1 MSLPSPPT
9 TPTTPGSS
17 STPSSP
23 RKRKPV
29 TNPEDGRLVRG
40 RKSRAIIL
48 AAARELFTE
57 KGFDG
62 ATLRDIAK
70 RAGMGVSSLYR
81 HIQSKEELLIS
92 ELVAKQE
99 QAWVNFRREDQKD
112 MSARERI
119 GRWVALQHNL
129 FSIDPDFSRVA
140 LRASTHPQARVA
152 REVLALNDRSIGLI
166 AEILMKGRMSDGLSR
181 NVDLMTA
188 AQAVFY
194 ITNSARIP
202 WANGVVSDEVCLTN
216 TLTAVDLLFQG
227 LEARSV

>member
-1 MSLPSPPT
+1 MTLPSPPT
-9 TPTTPGSS
+9 SPAASPTSPTPRN
-17 STPSSP
+17 
-23 RKRKPV
+23 RKRV

-40 RKSRAIIL
+40 RRSRAIIL
-48 AAARELFTE
+48 AAARELFSE

-62 ATLRDIAK
+62 ATLRDIAA

-81 HIQSKEELLIS
+81 HIQSKEELLVG

-99 QAWVNFRREDQKD
+99 QAWIHFRREDQGGLG
-112 MSARERI
+112 ARERI
-119 GRWVALQHNL
+119 SRWVVLQHDL
-129 FSIDPDFSRVA
+129 LSLDPDFSRIA

-152 REVLALNDRSIGLI
+152 RQVLALNDRSIGLI

-181 NVDLMTA
+181 EVDLMTA

-194 ITNSARIP
+194 ITNSARVP
-202 WANGVVSDEVCLTN
+202 WANGVVSDEACLNN

-227 LEARSV
+227 LEARNA

>member
-9 TPTTPGSS
+9 SPAASPTSPTPRN
-17 STPSSP
+17 
-23 RKRKPV
+23 RKRV

-40 RKSRAIIL
+40 RRSRAIIL
-48 AAARELFTE
+48 AAARELFSE

-81 HIQSKEELLIS
+81 HIQSKEELLVD

-99 QAWVNFRREDQKD
+99 QAWVNFRREDQKGL
-112 MSARERI
+112 SARERI
-119 GRWVALQHNL
+119 GRWVALQHEL
-129 FSIDPDFSRVA
+129 LSQDPDFSRVA
-140 LRASTHPQARVA
+140 LRASTHPEARVA
-152 REVLALNDRSIGLI
+152 KQVLALNDRSIGLI

-181 NVDLMTA
+181 EVDLMTA

-202 WANGVVSDEVCLTN
+202 WANGVVSDEACLKN

-227 LEARSV
+227 LEARDA

>member
-1 MSLPSPPT
+1 MTLPSPPS
-9 TPTTPGSS
+9 TPTTSGKSPGSPTS
-17 STPSSP
+17 KN
-23 RKRKPV
+23 RKRV

-40 RKSRAIIL
+40 RRSRAIIL
-48 AAARELFTE
+48 AAARELFSE

-81 HIQSKEELLIS
+81 HIQSKEELLVG

-99 QAWVNFRREDQKD
+99 QAWIHFRSEDQAGLN
-112 MSARERI
+112 ARQRI
-119 GRWVALQHNL
+119 GRWVSLQHEL
-129 FSIDPDFSRVA
+129 LSLDPDFSRVA

-152 REVLALNDRSIGLI
+152 KEVLALNDRSIGLI
-166 AEILMKGRMSDGLSR
+166 AEILMKGRMSDGFPR
-181 NVDLMTA
+181 EVDLMTA

-202 WANGVVSDEVCLTN
+202 WANGVVSDEACLKN

-227 LEARSV
+227 LEARNA

>member
-1 MSLPSPPT
+1 MSLPSPPS
-9 TPTTPGSS
+9 TPGSS
-17 STPSSP
+17 PSSSSP
-23 RKRKPV
+23 RKRQRV

-40 RKSRAIIL
+40 RRSRAIIL
-48 AAARELFTE
+48 AAARELFSE

-81 HIQSKEELLIS
+81 HIQSKEELLVG

-99 QAWVNFRREDQKD
+99 QAWINFRREDQSGL
-112 MSARERI
+112 SARERI
-119 GRWVALQHNL
+119 SRWVALQHEL
-129 FSIDPDFSRVA
+129 LSLDPDFSRIA

-152 REVLALNDRSIGLI
+152 KEVLALNDRSIGLI

-181 NVDLMTA
+181 EVDLMTA

-194 ITNSARIP
+194 ITNSARVP
-202 WANGVVSDEVCLTN
+202 WANGVVSDEACLTN

-227 LEARSV
+227 LEVRDA

>member
-1 MSLPSPPT
+1 MSMPSPPT
-9 TPTTPGSS
+9 HTPETPTTA
-17 STPSSP
+17 TP
-23 RKRKPV
+23 RKRKRV

-40 RKSRAIIL
+40 RRSRAIIL
-48 AAARELFTE
+48 AAARELFSE

-81 HIQSKEELLIS
+81 HIQSKEELLVD

-99 QAWVNFRREDQKD
+99 QAWVNFRREDQKSL
-112 MSARERI
+112 SARQRI
-119 GRWVALQHNL
+119 GRWVALQHEL
-129 FSIDPDFSRVA
+129 LSQDPDFSRVA
-140 LRASTHPQARVA
+140 LRASTHPGARVA
-152 REVLALNDRSIGLI
+152 KQVLALNDRSIGLI

-181 NVDLMTA
+181 EVDLMTA

-202 WANGVVSDEVCLTN
+202 WANGVVSDEACLKN

-227 LEARSV
+227 LAGREG